1 MAPFRLVPP
10 VGLIVVIV
18 LMTSCAQP
26 IITSGT
32 RSPEAQ
38 PSAPLEQLWNEP
50 QDLERR
56 NLVWGSADPNQAPP
70 KDVEYQVQK
79 EDKTGYSSGF
89 DVVGPDGRA
98 WDIKIG
104 KEAQTEVVVS
114 RILWALG
121 YHQPRLYYMTG
132 WKLAGEWEGEGEP
145 ARFRL
150 QSDHESDGEWAWLE
164 NPFHGARAFHGLIA
178 INLLLSNWDF
188 KTSNNRIYREESA
201 NGLVRR
207 YVVQDLGA
215 SFGKPRWARSNTL
228 LALLPG
234 KAGTRNDIDDY
245 EETRLVTRIRGS
257 EITLDYRGPR
267 GDIIE
272 TMNVADV
279 IWACELM
286 NRLRD
291 AQLDDAFKAAEYEP
305 ALRAR
310 FVKKIR
316 DKIQE
321 GLALRSTVTTAEGQ
335 Q

>member
-10 VGLIVVIV
+10 AVLIVVIV

-26 IITSGT
+26 IITSGA

-56 NLVWGSADPNQAPP
+56 NLVWGSADPKQAPP
-70 KDVEYQVQK
+70 MDVEYQVQK
-79 EDKTGYSSGF
+79 EDKGGYSNGF

-104 KEAQTEVVVS
+104 KEAQTEIVVS

-121 YHQPRLYYMTG
+121 YHQPTLYYMTG

-188 KTSNNRIYREESA
+188 KTSNNRLYSVPSPAGPARWF
-201 NGLVRR
+201 
-207 YVVQDLGA
+207 VVQDLGA
-215 SFGKPRWARSNTL
+215 SLGGTAWPI
-228 LALLPG
+228 
-234 KAGTRNDIDDY
+234 GTRNDI
-245 EETRLVTRIRGS
+245 ERFETQHFVAAAGGELQF
-257 EITLDYRGPR
+257 DYRGR
-267 GDIIE
+267 HRDVFERVTAG
-272 TMNVADV
+272 DV
-279 IWACELM
+279 IWAC
-286 NRLRD
+286 RL
-291 AQLDDAFKAAEYEP
+291 LDRISDRQWTDIFKAAAYP
-305 ALRAR
+305 DAVAAR
-310 FVKKIR
+310 YRTHLAAKIA
-316 DKIQE
+316 E
-321 GLALRSTVTTAEGQ
+321 GLALAGESGVQR
-335 Q
+335 